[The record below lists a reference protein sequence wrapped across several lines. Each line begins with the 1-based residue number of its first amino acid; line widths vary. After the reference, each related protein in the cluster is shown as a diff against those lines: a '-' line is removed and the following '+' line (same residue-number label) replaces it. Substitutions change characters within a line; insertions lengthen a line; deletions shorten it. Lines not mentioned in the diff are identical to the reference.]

1 MTLPPINTANGD
13 SDDESAFSPEE
24 LGYFFGAL
32 SAARDRFG
40 HVTRAISSEYRI
52 GPRGPWIVGLIGR
65 QPVSPHELARD
76 FNIGRSLVTAELT
89 QLQEA
94 GLIRVKKSASDG
106 RRAELSLTPLGH
118 TVRDRLSHDL
128 AALLTTRLNAYSKAE
143 ILLVAKMLTDFA
155 EGQVFRAADAKN

>member
-1 MTLPPINTANGD
+1 LPPIDTNIGD
-13 SDDESAFSPEE
+13 NDDESAFSPEE

-32 SAARDRFG
+32 SAARDHFG

-52 GPRGPWIVGLIGR
+52 GPRGPWIIGLIGR

-76 FNIGRSLVTAELT
+76 FNIGRSLVTSELT
-89 QLQEA
+89 QLQDA
-94 GLIRVKKSASDG
+94 ALICVTKNASDK
-106 RRAELSLTPLGH
+106 RRVELSLTPLGH

-128 AALLTTRLNAYSKAE
+128 AALLKTRLSAYSKAE

-155 EGQVFRAADAKN
+155 EGQLFGADAKT